1 MPYIADQ
8 KSLRIHPLPGWFSD
22 AKLGVIVAWGL
33 YSIPAFAP
41 TGKTSNQIIS
51 EEGWEEY
58 FIRTPY
64 GEWYSN
70 SIKIPDSPAAQYH
83 KEHYGESFKY
93 EDFAPEYRKCIEAW
107 TPNKWADF
115 FHEIGAKYVV
125 YWAKFHDGFLM
136 WPSKYKCPVKENW
149 FSERDTVKEVADA
162 VRARGIRMGIYYS
175 GALDWAFTEDPI
187 KDLVDLMTSGPKTN
201 EYGEYVDNHYRELI
215 DHIQPD
221 ILWNDIAYPPKG
233 CREEMLAYYYNSV
246 KDGCINDRWVKYDK
260 NMESTK
266 KQPMR
271 AIVNWIGKRVMK
283 AGKTGTPSSIHVD
296 FVTPEFT
303 SFKTIQKKKFEAI
316 LSFGTSVA
324 YNAQEKDSEYHS
336 VEQMVHWFCDIISK
350 NGNLLLVVSPKAD
363 GSIPEIQSK
372 RMLEFGTWI
381 KNNSEAIYASSPW
394 LINEGKTDEGISI
407 RYTVNNNS
415 LYAFLLGNPRNSQI
429 TIKGLIL
436 KDNTRIHLLG
446 SSEELEWQNIKKNL
460 NLQLPGNLEKLPAHV
475 FKISP
480 IPELKSKF

>member
-1 MPYIADQ
+1 MSYLANQ
-8 KSLRIHPLPGWFSD
+8 KSLKTHLVPSWFND
-22 AKLGVIVAWGL
+22 AKLGVIVGWGL

-41 TGKTSNQIIS
+41 TGKSSNVLIS

-70 SIKIPDSPAAQYH
+70 SIKIPNSPASQYH
-83 KEHYGESFKY
+83 NQRYGESFKY
-93 EDFAPEYRKCIEAW
+93 EDFAPEFKKCIEQW
-107 TPNKWADF
+107 NPNKWADF
-115 FHEIGAKYVV
+115 FNEIGAKYVV

-136 WPSKYKCPVKENW
+136 WPSKFKCPVKENW
-149 FSERDTVKEVADA
+149 FSERDTVKELADA
-162 VRARGIRMGIYYS
+162 VRARGIRMGVYYS

-187 KDLVDLMTSGPKTN
+187 EDLVDLMTSGPKTK

-215 DHIQPD
+215 DRIKPD

-233 CREEMLAYYYNSV
+233 CREEIIAYYYNTV
-246 KDGCINDRWVKYDK
+246 REGCINDRWVKYGRIM
-260 NMESTK
+260 NYTK
-266 KQPMR
+266 KQPLR
-271 AIVNWIGKRVMK
+271 ALVNWIGKRIMK

-296 FVTPEFT
+296 FLTPEFT

-336 VEQMVHWFCDIISK
+336 VEQMVYWFCDIISK

-372 RMLEFGTWI
+372 RMLEFGGWI
-381 KNNSEAIYASSPW
+381 KKNNEAIYGSCPW
-394 LINEGKTDEGISI
+394 LLNKGKTDEKFEV
-407 RYTVNNNS
+407 RYTVNTNS
-415 LYAFLLGNPRNSQI
+415 LYAFLLGNPPNAPI

-436 KDNTRIHLLG
+436 KDNTEISLLG
-446 SSEELEWQNIKKNL
+446 YCEKLEWQNKNN
-460 NLQLPGNLEKLPAHV
+460 NLIVDFPSKLEKSPAYV
-475 FKISP
+475 LKINP
-480 IPELKSKF
+480 IPNLK